1 MGTGFIVHRGGIDA
15 PEKAPQKERQTK
27 SKWKTLFD
35 SMNEGDW
42 FLVSEEKRQKVA
54 GAANNYV
61 RGKYTLYRTKGGFC
75 FVLKSK

>member
-1 MGTGFIVHRGGIDA
+1 MSSGYIVHRGGIDA

-42 FLVSEEKRQKVA
+42 FLVSE
-54 GAANNYV
+54 
-61 RGKYTLYRTKGGFC
+61 
-75 FVLKSK
+75 